1 MSSRS
6 ETQETLQ
13 REIRAEKAGAL
24 ARAVE
29 QLEAALAAL
38 ASHDQG
44 DHPSPS
50 PSPRERGEGRER
62 AVREELLADA
72 RERLWYVVI
81 QREAMGL
88 RRHEVLYDVL
98 RVPREVR
105 FGMGPR
111 RRAR

>member
-38 ASHDQG
+38 ASHDEEH
-44 DHPSPS
+44 DPSPS
-50 PSPRERGEGRER
+50 
-62 AVREELLADA
+62 AREELLADA

-105 FGMGPR
+105 FWMGPR

>member
-13 REIRAEKAGAL
+13 REIRAEKAGEL

-38 ASHDQG
+38 ASHDAG
-44 DHPSPS
+44 
-50 PSPRERGEGRER
+50 
-62 AVREELLADA
+62 AVRAPHVREDLLADA